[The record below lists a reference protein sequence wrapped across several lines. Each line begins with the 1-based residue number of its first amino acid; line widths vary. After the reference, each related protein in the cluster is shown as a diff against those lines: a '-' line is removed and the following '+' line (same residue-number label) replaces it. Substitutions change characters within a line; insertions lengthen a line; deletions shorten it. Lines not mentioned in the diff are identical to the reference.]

1 MERCGVL
8 GMVFVEDKK
17 RETDVSQR
25 LAFAGFY
32 YLLLRFDTLSFTA

>member
-1 MERCGVL
+1 ML
-8 GMVFVEDKK
+8 GLVFVEHKK
-17 RETDVSQR
+17 RETNVSQR